1 MHTEVCNIS
10 RRVCEVALGDYSLAP
25 VPSINSSQC
34 HSTRK
39 GNVQNEIQKTSV
51 QFDIKSNKKVNNT
64 LYYSNSNIGVIYSR
78 CKYLISFKKI

>member
-1 MHTEVCNIS
+1 MQTEVYNIS

-39 GNVQNEIQKTSV
+39 ENVQNENELLKPL
-51 QFDIKSNKKVNNT
+51 FKSILN
-64 LYYSNSNIGVIYSR
+64 
-78 CKYLISFKKI
+78 SFKKTNYK

>member
-39 GNVQNEIQKTSV
+39 ENVQNENEIIKNYV
-51 QFDIKSNKKVNNT
+51 QVDINFIKNVKV
-64 LYYSNSNIGVIYSR
+64 
-78 CKYLISFKKI
+78 

>member
-1 MHTEVCNIS
+1 MQTEVCNIS

-39 GNVQNEIQKTSV
+39 ENVQNENEIIKNYV
-51 QFDIKSNKKVNNT
+51 QVDINFIKNVKV
-64 LYYSNSNIGVIYSR
+64 
-78 CKYLISFKKI
+78 

>member
-1 MHTEVCNIS
+1 MYNIS

-39 GNVQNEIQKTSV
+39 ENVQNENDILKTSV
-51 QFDIKSNKKVNNT
+51 QVDIEFIKKDK
-64 LYYSNSNIGVIYSR
+64 L
-78 CKYLISFKKI
+78 

>member
-1 MHTEVCNIS
+1 MQTEVYNIS

-39 GNVQNEIQKTSV
+39 ENVHNENEILKNLDLKKTHKHEKLQTCV
-51 QFDIKSNKKVNNT
+51 GVKIKKN
-64 LYYSNSNIGVIYSR
+64 
-78 CKYLISFKKI
+78 LI

>member
-1 MHTEVCNIS
+1 MQTEVYNIS

-39 GNVQNEIQKTSV
+39 ENVQNENEIIKNYV
-51 QFDIKSNKKVNNT
+51 QVDINFIKNVKV
-64 LYYSNSNIGVIYSR
+64 
-78 CKYLISFKKI
+78 